1 MKMILKVF
9 ALPALLIMKSICI
22 LGNLLSNVSSY
33 VIGLLLL
40 ILVGCGIYCVVQAM
54 WTSLA
59 ILAVMGLAA
68 FLVLFGIVFLT
79 VQAEIASE
87 SLGHFIRS

>member
-1 MKMILKVF
+1 MKMILKVL
-9 ALPALLIMKSICI
+9 ALPVLFVVKSVCI
-22 LGNLLSNVSSY
+22 LGNLLTNVSSY

-59 ILAVMGLAA
+59 ILAVMGLVA
-68 FLVLFGIVFLT
+68 FLALFGIVFLT
-79 VQAEIASE
+79 VQAETASE
-87 SLGHFIRS
+87 CLGQFLRS

>member
-1 MKMILKVF
+1 MKMILKLL
-9 ALPALLIMKSICI
+9 ALPVLFVMKSVCT
-22 LGNLLSNVSSY
+22 LGNLLTNLSSH

-59 ILAVMGLAA
+59 ILAGMGLAA
-68 FLVLFGIVFLT
+68 FLLLFVVVFLT
-79 VQAEIASE
+79 VQIENACD
-87 SLGHFIRS
+87 SLGAFLHS

>member
-1 MKMILKVF
+1 MKMILKVL
-9 ALPALLIMKSICI
+9 ALPVLFVVKSVCI
-22 LGNLLSNVSSY
+22 LGNLLTNVSSY

-59 ILAVMGLAA
+59 ILAAMGLAA
-68 FLVLFGIVFLT
+68 FLTLFGIVFLT
-79 VQAEIASE
+79 VQAETASE
-87 SLGHFIRS
+87 SLGQFLRS

>member
-1 MKMILKVF
+1 MKLILKVF
-9 ALPALLIMKSICI
+9 ALPVLFVVKSVCI
-22 LGNLLSNVSSY
+22 LGNLLSNISSY

-59 ILAVMGLAA
+59 ILAVMGLVA
-68 FLVLFGIVFLT
+68 FLALFGIVFLT
-79 VQAEIASE
+79 VQAETASE
-87 SLGHFIRS
+87 SLGQFLRS